1 MHCVLADN
9 YFVNKLYLCVNV
21 KEINNIHD
29 SEYSLF
35 WYQNNVSTNENMYYV
50 TIYVSCNKI
59 MYQLT
64 YHISR
69 LTTTNL

>member
-21 KEINNIHD
+21 KGINNIHD

-35 WYQNNVSTNENMYYV
+35 WYQNNVSTILFKKKK
-50 TIYVSCNKI
+50 T

-64 YHISR
+64 KTCIM
-69 LTTTNL
+69 